1 MTTLVE
7 VARHAGVSKSTV
19 SNVIQGRVTVAETT
33 RRKVELAIRETGY
46 RPNAIARS
54 LRARTSHS
62 IGMIVPDLNNPF
74 HAALSVA
81 VERAAKQHGYA
92 TLIAHTDCAP
102 DIETEVSRAL
112 FERRVDA
119 VVIAGL
125 STGSAMPTSLLDNGI
140 PVVLA
145 SFGGL
150 SDGRLGFVDLDDA
163 AAMEAVVEHLFGL
176 GHRSFAFVSQ
186 SYAEQSGERRRQG
199 FEQALAR
206 RALSAVSREE
216 ATAIMAHND
225 LLALG
230 LIDEIERGGRT
241 VPFDV
246 SVTGHDDI
254 PLAAHSRIRLTTV
267 RSDAQFMGQRAVELA
282 LRAVQAGGHVAHR
295 EIHTNPLVIRHSTG
309 AAPR

>member
-7 VARHAGVSKSTV
+7 VARRAGVSKSTV
-19 SNVIQGRVTVAETT
+19 SNVIQGSAAVAEAT
-33 RRKVELAIRETGY
+33 RKRVEKAIRETGY

-62 IGMIVPDLNNPF
+62 IGMIVPDLSNPF

-81 VERAAKQHGYA
+81 VERAAKRHGYA
-92 TLIAHTDCAP
+92 TLVAHTDCAP
-102 DIETEVSRAL
+102 DIEIEVSRAL

-125 STGSAMPTSLLDNGI
+125 STGSDMPVSLLDNGI

-145 SFGGL
+145 SFGGP
-150 SDGRLGFVDLDDA
+150 SDQRLGSVDHDDI
-163 AAMEAVVEHLFGL
+163 AAMESVVDHLFAL
-176 GHRSFAFVSQ
+176 GHRKFTFVSQ

-199 FEQALAR
+199 FELALKR
-206 RALSAVSREE
+206 RGLVEVQRAQ
-216 ATAIMAHND
+216 ATAVVAHND
-225 LLALG
+225 LIALD
-230 LIDEIERGGRT
+230 LIDEIERGGRM
-241 VPFDV
+241 VPQDV

-267 RSDAQFMGQRAVELA
+267 RSDATFMGERAIELVM
-282 LRAVQAGGHVAHR
+282 RAMQAGGHVAHR
-295 EIHTNPLVIRHSTG
+295 EIYTNPLVVRHTTG
-309 AAPR
+309 AAPQ